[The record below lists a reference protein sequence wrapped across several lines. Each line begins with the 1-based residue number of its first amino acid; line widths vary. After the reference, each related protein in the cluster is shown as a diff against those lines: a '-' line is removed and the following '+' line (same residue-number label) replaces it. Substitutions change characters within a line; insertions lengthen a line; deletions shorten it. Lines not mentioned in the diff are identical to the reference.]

1 MIATS
6 GLTALALAAT
16 LIARRGIAGAAR
28 RAPVAIRL
36 RLLYTLVASL
46 LLLRLIQEVW
56 PAWPVTAALMMTAIW
71 LPFATVRLAEELVR
85 RHAPRI
91 VKLVALGGSL
101 LLSLLPLTL
110 GLIWT
115 EHAVMALAVFQAIM
129 ILCVLVLLLRNR
141 HDVTPMERQAADLF
155 ALALLL
161 AIPLVL
167 SDFQF
172 LFPNLPVRGGV
183 FAALIMV
190 LATSRLTTGHGR
202 PAWLMLD
209 LLIMLAGAG
218 LPMLVMQRKGMSLPT
233 ATLLPVAACVSA
245 MVALV
250 LLIERFAEQKETG
263 LVHALARLSPEAK
276 RRDILAAHPLLS
288 AGYLI
293 ETAQLDD
300 LPGETLRNLAR
311 YLLISADALPSDP
324 IEAEAARDMLDRY
337 AASHLLRLS
346 VDPPQFLA
354 IAASGLSG
362 ARIDDEL
369 TIAVRLLE
377 NLS

>member
-1 MIATS
+1 MS

-16 LIARRGIAGAAR
+16 LVARRGIAGAAR
-28 RAPVAIRL
+28 RAPVAARL
-36 RLLYTLVASL
+36 RLLYTLVAFL
-46 LLLRLIQEVW
+46 LLLRLIQEAW
-56 PAWPVTAALMMTAIW
+56 PAWPVTAAMMMTAIW

-115 EHAVMALAVFQAIM
+115 EHAVMALAAFQAVM

-141 HDVTPMERQAADLF
+141 LDVTPMERQAADLF

-183 FAALIMV
+183 FAALILV

-202 PAWLMLD
+202 PAWLLLD

-218 LPMLVMQRKGMSLPT
+218 LPMLVMQGQDMSLPT
-233 ATLLPVAACVSA
+233 VTLLPVAACVSA

-250 LLIERFAEQKETG
+250 LLIERFAGQKETG
-263 LVHALARLSPEAK
+263 LVRALARLTPEAK

-293 ETAQLDD
+293 EAPQLED
-300 LPGETLRNLAR
+300 LPGGTLRNLAR
-311 YLLISADALPSDP
+311 NPILSVGALPGDP

-354 IAASGLSG
+354 IAASGLSS

-377 NLS
+377 KLS